1 MHGRASRIKLGGE
14 GGSTQDNFYRRRRR
28 ASRNHRRTP
37 SSTIAV
43 AQSGTI
49 STQLLR
55 DNITAKMDAISIE
68 EANKIR
74 VAMGMKPLP
83 VPGKENDSGPVFK
96 EANDG
101 DSDEEPASTLE
112 TRSAA
117 AYDNWQKMEDE
128 KAAKAKLQAKK
139 DAVKKAREQAQRFA
153 KLEGQ
158 GLGEGDDVDAKTWLA
173 GQKKRQK
180 KLEKARRLEQEL
192 AEREAELQREYT
204 AKDLAGVKVAHEFDQ
219 LGEGEEHILTL
230 KDAAVDDDEAG
241 DELEDLG
248 LAEAERLNQRLESKK
263 RKRAYDPND
272 MDESGQQSIL
282 AQYDEEIDG
291 KKRKVF
297 TLDGQGRT
305 VEERQKIK
313 EDGTVGQSKVK
324 ISLDFLQEDTP
335 ISDYIDPSEVKIKKL
350 KKKKEKKS
358 RKKAVDEDD
367 IFPIPEPAAVQ
378 DNGGMDTDQ
387 PQAAP
392 RKKIVEDVIDDED
405 LQANLAMQRRAALK
419 KRKKVKPEDLA
430 RQLREEASATPDV
443 ISSVETPEEEGGLV
457 IDETSEFVANLQG
470 PTERPERQRNKS
482 SQPRSRAVS
491 EAANAVDEEGDVDME
506 RSYAEADE
514 AEERKE
520 REGRSTS
527 VPAVTTTG
535 LDEEETVDR
544 GVAATL
550 NLLRQ
555 RGQIQEAGGS
565 ELNKRHVEHQR
576 FLAEKQK
583 METDAEMRAKLQRER
598 DRRSGRLEHMSA
610 REREAMAQK
619 ANQDRDR
626 LESRRMAEIFNKEY
640 KPNVEL
646 NYIDEFGRRM
656 NQKEAFK
663 HLSHQFHGKGSGKQ
677 KTEKRLKKIEEE
689 KKREAMSSLDSSQHT
704 AMNTA
709 MEGTAKKNR
718 QAGVRLQ

>member
-1 MHGRASRIKLGGE
+1 
-14 GGSTQDNFYRRRRR
+14 
-28 ASRNHRRTP
+28 
-37 SSTIAV
+37 
-43 AQSGTI
+43 
-49 STQLLR
+49 
-55 DNITAKMDAISIE
+55 MDAISIE

-117 AYDNWQKMEDE
+117 AYDNWQKIEDE

-139 DAVKKAREQAQRFA
+139 DAIKKAREQAQRFA

-204 AKDLAGVKVAHEFDQ
+204 AKDLAGVKVVHEFDQ

-335 ISDYIDPSEVKIKKL
+335 ISDYIDPSEVKIKKP

-358 RKKAVDEDD
+358 RKKAVDDDD

-378 DNGGMDTDQ
+378 DNRGMDIDQ

-470 PTERPERQRNKS
+470 PTERPERQRNKF

-491 EAANAVDEEGDVDME
+491 EAANGVDEEGDVDME
-506 RSYAEADE
+506 QSYAEADE

>member
-1 MHGRASRIKLGGE
+1 
-14 GGSTQDNFYRRRRR
+14 
-28 ASRNHRRTP
+28 
-37 SSTIAV
+37 
-43 AQSGTI
+43 
-49 STQLLR
+49 
-55 DNITAKMDAISIE
+55 MDAISIE

-83 VPGKENDSGPVFK
+83 VPGKENDAGPVFK
-96 EANDG
+96 EPSGDG
-101 DSDEEPASTLE
+101 DNSDEEPASTLE
-112 TRSAA
+112 SRSAA
-117 AYDNWQKMEDE
+117 AYDNWHKMEE
-128 KAAKAKLQAKK
+128 ERAAKAKLQAKK
-139 DAVKKAREQAQRFA
+139 DAIKKAREQAQRFA

-158 GLGEGDDVDAKTWLA
+158 GLGEGEDVDARTWLA

-180 KLEKARRLEQEL
+180 KIEKARRLEQEL
-192 AEREAELQREYT
+192 AEREAALQQEYT

-241 DELEDLG
+241 DELEDVG
-248 LAEAERLNQRLESKK
+248 LAERERLNERLESKK

-272 MDESGQQSIL
+272 MDESGQKSIL

-305 VEERQKIK
+305 VEETQKIS
-313 EDGTVGQSKVK
+313 EDGTLGKSKVK

-335 ISDYIDPSEVKIKKL
+335 ISDYVDPSEVKIKKP

-358 RKKAVDEDD
+358 RKKAVDDDD
-367 IFPIPEPAAVQ
+367 ILPTPDPAVLQ
-378 DNGGMDTDQ
+378 DNAGMEIDQ

-392 RKKIVEDVIDDED
+392 KKRIVEDVIDDED

-430 RQLREEASATPDV
+430 RQLREEASATPD
-443 ISSVETPEEEGGLV
+443 IMNTVEDEEEPGLV
-457 IDETSEFVANLQG
+457 IDETTEFVANLQG
-470 PTERPERQRNKS
+470 PAERPGRQRAKS

-491 EAANAVDEEGDVDME
+491 EPANAVDDEGDVNME
-506 RSYAEADE
+506 QSYAEAGE
-514 AEERKE
+514 AEERKAREE

-527 VPAVTTTG
+527 IPAVTTTG
-535 LDEEETVDR
+535 LDEEETIDR

-555 RGQIQEAGGS
+555 RGQIGDQNGT
-565 ELNKRHVEHQR
+565 ELNKRHIEHQR

-583 METDAEMRAKLQRER
+583 MEAEAEMRAKLQRER

-619 ANQDRDR
+619 ANQERDR
-626 LESRRMAEIFNKEY
+626 LESRKMAEIFNKEY

>member
-1 MHGRASRIKLGGE
+1 
-14 GGSTQDNFYRRRRR
+14 
-28 ASRNHRRTP
+28 
-37 SSTIAV
+37 
-43 AQSGTI
+43 
-49 STQLLR
+49 
-55 DNITAKMDAISIE
+55 MDAISIE

-83 VPGKENDSGPVFK
+83 VPGKEDTSGPVFK
-96 EANDG
+96 EPSA
-101 DSDEEPASTLE
+101 DSDDDPASTLE

-117 AYDNWQKMEDE
+117 AFDNWKQIEEE

-139 DAVKKAREQAQRFA
+139 DAIKKARDQAQRFA

-180 KLEKARRLEQEL
+180 KIDKARKLEQEL
-192 AEREAELQREYT
+192 AEQEAQLQAEYT

-219 LGEGEEHILTL
+219 LDEGEEHILTL
-230 KDAAVDDDEAG
+230 KDAAVDDEDAG
-241 DELEDLG
+241 DELENLG
-248 LAEAERLNQRLESKK
+248 LAESERVKERLDSKK

-272 MDESGQQSIL
+272 IDESGQASIL

-305 VEERQKIK
+305 VEETQKIK
-313 EDGTVGQSKVK
+313 DDGTLGQSKIK
-324 ISLDFLQEDTP
+324 INLDLLQDDTP
-335 ISDYIDPSEVKIKKL
+335 ISDYIDASEVKIKKPR
-350 KKKKEKKS
+350 KKKEKKS
-358 RKKAVDEDD
+358 RKKAVDDDD
-367 IFPIPEPAAVQ
+367 IFPMPAPAAPKET
-378 DNGGMDTDQ
+378 GGMDVDNAE
-387 PQAAP
+387 PAP
-392 RKKIVEDVIDDED
+392 RKKIVEDFIDDED

-419 KRKKVKPEDLA
+419 KRKKMRPEDLA

-443 ISSVETPEEEGGLV
+443 MDTVEAPEDEPGLV

-470 PTERPERQRNKS
+470 PAERPERQRNKS

-491 EAANAVDEEGDVDME
+491 EAANGMDEEGDVNMDQ
-506 RSYAEADE
+506 SYAEVEE
-514 AEERKE
+514 AQERAA
-520 REGRSTS
+520 REARSGS
-527 VPAVTTTG
+527 VPNITTTG

-544 GVAATL
+544 GIAATL
-550 NLLRQ
+550 NLLKQ
-555 RGQIQEAGGS
+555 RGQITANNGG
-565 ELNKRHVEHQR
+565 ELNHRHIEHQR
-576 FLAEKQK
+576 FLAEKSK
-583 METDAEMRAKLQRER
+583 METDAEVRAKLQRER

-626 LESRRMAEIFNKEY
+626 LESRKMADIFNKEY

-646 NYIDEFGRRM
+646 KYIDEFGRRM

-677 KTEKRLKKIEEE
+677 KTEKRLKKIDEE
-689 KKREAMSSLDSSQHT
+689 KQRESMSSLDSSQHT

-709 MEGTAKKNR
+709 MDSTAKKNR

>member
-1 MHGRASRIKLGGE
+1 
-14 GGSTQDNFYRRRRR
+14 
-28 ASRNHRRTP
+28 
-37 SSTIAV
+37 
-43 AQSGTI
+43 
-49 STQLLR
+49 
-55 DNITAKMDAISIE
+55 MDAVSIE

-83 VPGKENDSGPVFK
+83 VPGKEDTSGPVFK
-96 EANDG
+96 EPQADDD

-117 AYDNWQKMEDE
+117 AYDNWKKIEE
-128 KAAKAKLQAKK
+128 ANAAKAKLQAKK
-139 DAVKKAREQAQRFA
+139 DAIKKAREQAQRFA

-158 GLGEGDDVDAKTWLA
+158 GLGEGDDLDAKSWLA

-180 KLEKARRLEQEL
+180 KIEKTRRLEQEL
-192 AEREAELQREYT
+192 AEREAELQAEYT
-204 AKDLAGVKVAHEFDQ
+204 AADLAGVKVAHELDQ

-230 KDAAVDDDEAG
+230 KDAAVDDEEDG
-241 DELEDLG
+241 DELENLDLADNEK
-248 LAEAERLNQRLESKK
+248 LQARLDSKK

-272 MDESGQQSIL
+272 MDESGQRTIL

-291 KKRKVF
+291 KKRKAF

-305 VEERQKIK
+305 VEETQRAT
-313 EDGTVGQSKVK
+313 GGSSAGPSKVK
-324 ISLDFLQEDTP
+324 ISLDLFQEDTP
-335 ISDYIDPSEVKIKKL
+335 ISDYIDPSEVKIKKP
-350 KKKKEKKS
+350 KKKKSKS
-358 RKKAVDEDD
+358 ARKKAADEDD
-367 IFPIPEPAAVQ
+367 IFPMPTPVAPQE
-378 DNGGMDTDQ
+378 NGGMDLDQ
-387 PQAAP
+387 PEAAP
-392 RKKIVEDVIDDED
+392 KKKFVDDNIIDDED
-405 LQANLAMQRRAALK
+405 LQANLALQRRAALK

-430 RQLREEASATPDV
+430 RQLREEASATPGVVD
-443 ISSVETPEEEGGLV
+443 SVENPDEEPGLV

-470 PTERPERQRNKS
+470 PAERPDRPRNKS

-491 EAANAVDEEGDVDME
+491 ESANVVDEEGDVDMDQ
-506 RSYAEADE
+506 SYAEVEE
-514 AEERKE
+514 AEERKARE
-520 REGRSTS
+520 QREGRSTS
-527 VPAVTTTG
+527 VPEMTTTG

-544 GVAATL
+544 GLGATL

-555 RGQIQEAGGS
+555 RGQIQEDNGS
-565 ELNKRHVEHQR
+565 DLNKRNIEHQR
-576 FLAEKQK
+576 FLAEKHK
-583 METDAEMRAKLQRER
+583 MESEAEMRAKLQRER

-626 LESRRMAEIFNKEY
+626 LESRKMADIFNKEY

-646 NYIDEFGRRM
+646 KYVDEFGRRM